1 MSVEVTQAGEEWFDV
16 VDELDRVVG
25 AAPRS
30 RVHRERLRHRAVHV
44 LVFNRRGEIFLQQRS
59 LAKDDFPGAWDS
71 SAAGHVSSGDDYL
84 PTVVRE
90 VGEELGVA
98 LDGPGIEL
106 FRLEASLETGWEF
119 CRVHLVFHEGP
130 FVLQASEVRGG
141 GWFPPDAVDQWIARR
156 PDDFSSAF
164 RRIWSRLDRG
174 EIGRHC
180 GTGAIP

>member
-1 MSVEVTQAGEEWFDV
+1 MSGAAEASGEEWFDV
-16 VDELDRVVG
+16 VDERDRVVG
-25 AAPRS
+25 RAPRS
-30 RVHRERLRHRAVHV
+30 RVHREGLRHRAVHV

-98 LDGPGIEL
+98 LDGPGVEL
-106 FRLEASLETGWEF
+106 FRLEASPETGWEF

-141 GWFPPDAVDQWIARR
+141 GWFPPEAVDQWIERR

-164 RRIWSRLDRG
+164 RRIWTLLDRAA
-174 EIGRHC
+174 IGRLC
-180 GTGAIP
+180 GITANP